1 MRRVFF
7 SPDPEAPS
15 REPPP
20 LGPDDL
26 ESMIQDTVAI
36 LADIDA
42 VYDAR
47 RREVAE
53 TSLTVPRRTTLLT
66 QLDARYRKD
75 REPHVQLL
83 AELHGRIMG
92 LTLFRTE
99 HCDPRKSPAPGR
111 ARAGRSGSRNYGG

>member
-7 SPDPEAPS
+7 SPDPEVPS
-15 REPPP
+15 REPRP

-26 ESMIQDTVAI
+26 ESMIQDTVAM

-53 TSLTVPRRTTLLT
+53 TSLPVPRRTTLLT

-83 AELHGRIMG
+83 AELHGRVMR

-99 HCDPRKSPAPGR
+99 H
-111 ARAGRSGSRNYGG
+111 

>member
-1 MRRVFF
+1 
-7 SPDPEAPS
+7 
-15 REPPP
+15 
-20 LGPDDL
+20 
-26 ESMIQDTVAI
+26 MIQDTVAM

-53 TSLTVPRRTTLLT
+53 TSLPVPRRTTLLT

-83 AELHGRIMG
+83 AELHGRVMR
-92 LTLFRTE
+92 LTLFRSVS
-99 HCDPRKSPAPGR
+99 DQYDGAKNAPDR
-111 ARAGRSGSRNYGG
+111 ARAAKCGSRNYGGYLCLDSVSYDLSRH